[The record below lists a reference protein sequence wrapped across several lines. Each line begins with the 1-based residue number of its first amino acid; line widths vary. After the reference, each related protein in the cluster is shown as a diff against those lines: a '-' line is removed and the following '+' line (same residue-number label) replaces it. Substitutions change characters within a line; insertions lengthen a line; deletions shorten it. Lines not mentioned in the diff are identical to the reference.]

1 MERKEMQS
9 QIREFETTRH
19 HQRQM
24 EPLQWEACLGQM
36 EQQVAA
42 MRRPHFAHP
51 GITGNSPIQHTANPS
66 PVLQQGET
74 EAEQQ
79 LRQQLQELKL
89 KHQKMESSQP
99 RTSPHAP
106 QDTMVTR
113 TAQQLMGMTSAA
125 DNKSKRG
132 NVASVLQ
139 SAQQGTTEALMATL
153 PSAPQGSVGSTTAI
167 PSAIRTQAPSSK
179 SKQVQHQE
187 QHRAAPAASRSPLKT
202 AQLQHQLTSA
212 GPTGK
217 VGSVPLPSG
226 ACNHFFLSHCQA
238 TGGDQTNAIY
248 LELRQLGFSCWYSR
262 SHIHVS
268 VQFCAHIS
276 RSRRYDNRA
285 TDLTKD
291 GMRHGIEGAAAF
303 LVFLSEG
310 ILDRPFCE

>member
-1 MERKEMQS
+1 M
-9 QIREFETTRH
+9 
-19 HQRQM
+19 
-24 EPLQWEACLGQM
+24 
-36 EQQVAA
+36 VA
-42 MRRPHFAHP
+42 
-51 GITGNSPIQHTANPS
+51 
-66 PVLQQGET
+66 
-74 EAEQQ
+74 
-79 LRQQLQELKL
+79 
-89 KHQKMESSQP
+89 
-99 RTSPHAP
+99 
-106 QDTMVTR
+106 
-113 TAQQLMGMTSAA
+113 
-125 DNKSKRG
+125 
-132 NVASVLQ
+132 
-139 SAQQGTTEALMATL
+139 L

-167 PSAIRTQAPSSK
+167 PSAIRTQAPSSI

-187 QHRAAPAASRSPLKT
+187 QHRTAPSASRSPLKT

-212 GPTGK
+212 RPTGK

-248 LELRQLGFSCWYSR
+248 LELRQLGFSCWYGR
-262 SHIHVS
+262 SHVHVS
-268 VQFCAHIS
+268 VQFYAHTS